1 MQHIRNAVQ
10 QFLKTQPP
18 ARIIAIGFAL
28 LILCGAAL
36 LMLPFSVHPG
46 VHITPL
52 NALFTSTSAVCVT
65 GLVVVDTGDTFSL
78 FGQLVIAVL
87 MVYALIS
94 LFVVHRQTRQLQD
107 RAATLQQQVSEMTQ
121 ANAELQYQIDHSDDD
136 DMRESV
142 AREKLGL
149 VKPGEKIFYD
159 TSD

>member
-1 MQHIRNAVQ
+1 MKFKKASI
-10 QFLKTQPP
+10 
-18 ARIIAIGFAL
+18 
-28 LILCGAAL
+28 
-36 LMLPFSVHPG
+36 
-46 VHITPL
+46 
-52 NALFTSTSAVCVT
+52 FTT
-65 GLVVVDTGDTFSL
+65 
-78 FGQLVIAVL
+78 LVIAVL

-121 ANAELQYQIDHSDDD
+121 ANAELQYQIDPSEDD
-136 DMRESV
+136 DMIESV

>member
-1 MQHIRNAVQ
+1 MQKKFGFLQKNASKIAADVLEYTVLLEADTIRGEVLQTVKFKKAS
-10 QFLKTQPP
+10 
-18 ARIIAIGFAL
+18 I
-28 LILCGAAL
+28 
-36 LMLPFSVHPG
+36 
-46 VHITPL
+46 
-52 NALFTSTSAVCVT
+52 FTT
-65 GLVVVDTGDTFSL
+65 
-78 FGQLVIAVL
+78 LVIAVL

-121 ANAELQYQIDHSDDD
+121 ANAELQYQIDHSEDD
-136 DMRESV
+136 DMIESV

>member
-1 MQHIRNAVQ
+1 MKFKKASI
-10 QFLKTQPP
+10 
-18 ARIIAIGFAL
+18 
-28 LILCGAAL
+28 
-36 LMLPFSVHPG
+36 
-46 VHITPL
+46 
-52 NALFTSTSAVCVT
+52 FTT
-65 GLVVVDTGDTFSL
+65 
-78 FGQLVIAVL
+78 LVIAVL

-121 ANAELQYQIDHSDDD
+121 ASAELQYQIDHSEDD
-136 DMRESV
+136 DMIESV

>member
-1 MQHIRNAVQ
+1 MKFKKASI
-10 QFLKTQPP
+10 
-18 ARIIAIGFAL
+18 
-28 LILCGAAL
+28 
-36 LMLPFSVHPG
+36 
-46 VHITPL
+46 
-52 NALFTSTSAVCVT
+52 FTT
-65 GLVVVDTGDTFSL
+65 
-78 FGQLVIAVL
+78 LVIAVL

-121 ANAELQYQIDHSDDD
+121 ANAELQYRIDHSEDD
-136 DMRESV
+136 DMIESV

>member
-1 MQHIRNAVQ
+1 MKFKKASI
-10 QFLKTQPP
+10 
-18 ARIIAIGFAL
+18 
-28 LILCGAAL
+28 
-36 LMLPFSVHPG
+36 
-46 VHITPL
+46 
-52 NALFTSTSAVCVT
+52 FTT
-65 GLVVVDTGDTFSL
+65 
-78 FGQLVIAVL
+78 LVIAVL

-121 ANAELQYQIDHSDDD
+121 ANAELQYQIDHSKDD
-136 DMRESV
+136 DMIESV

>member
-1 MQHIRNAVQ
+1 MKFKKASI
-10 QFLKTQPP
+10 
-18 ARIIAIGFAL
+18 
-28 LILCGAAL
+28 
-36 LMLPFSVHPG
+36 
-46 VHITPL
+46 
-52 NALFTSTSAVCVT
+52 FTT
-65 GLVVVDTGDTFSL
+65 
-78 FGQLVIAVL
+78 LVIAVL

-121 ANAELQYQIDHSDDD
+121 ANAELQYKIDHSEDD
-136 DMRESV
+136 DMIESV